1 MPDVRIADDRMP
13 DVRIADDRMADA
25 RMQDDRL
32 YLIKSIV
39 PNFICQVVLKH
50 ILRVFFC
57 SSETFSVAIA
67 M

>member
-39 PNFICQVVLKH
+39 PNFILLVDASNRGREAKLSLN
-50 ILRVFFC
+50 IF
-57 SSETFSVAIA
+57 
-67 M
+67 